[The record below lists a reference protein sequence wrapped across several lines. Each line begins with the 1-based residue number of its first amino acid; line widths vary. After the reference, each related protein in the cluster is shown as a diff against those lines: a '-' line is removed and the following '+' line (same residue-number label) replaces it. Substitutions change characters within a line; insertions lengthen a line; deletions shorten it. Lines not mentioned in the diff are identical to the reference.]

1 MSEKRLGS
9 ASGDARYI
17 SPKFKIVEWK
27 KLNLDTPRSS
37 DWNVAVKIFL
47 DRINGR
53 FLAPVDAIRNHIDW
67 RIAEFAGFVI
77 IAMDCLLIETLVQF
91 RTGQDETTGDHAKAF
106 WDFFK
111 ESDFFKQD
119 FDTERKAR
127 VFYGHFRCGIL
138 HQAQTKKSSLVR
150 YGRERMVDLAVAGDI
165 EKGLIIDR
173 ELFHV
178 ALVEEINSY
187 VQRLLLPQNKEL
199 RERFVRKMNLISQ

>member
-9 ASGDARYI
+9 ASGDSRYI
-17 SPKFKIVEWK
+17 SPKFKIADWK

-173 ELFHV
+173 ELFHN
-178 ALVEEINSY
+178 ALVDEINSY
-187 VQRLLLPQNKEL
+187 AQRLLLPQNKDL
-199 RERFVRKMNLISQ
+199 RKQFVRKMNLISQ